1 MGSGMHKFLTDFVQT
16 DGFIQSEYGKFIAVG
31 LVADIAT
38 LPIKLFPPLWGEYK
52 TDHLEPLYFSFTN
65 KYEVK

>member
-31 LVADIAT
+31 LVADIANKAV
-38 LPIKLFPPLWGEYK
+38 PSIVGGIQNRPLRTFVFQFYK
-52 TDHLEPLYFSFTN
+52 
-65 KYEVK
+65 